1 MTDNGTAAGY
11 APRPNGWG
19 GFNAGMK
26 AIKASEYEGGHRV
39 PFFIRW
45 PGGGVGGGRDI
56 DTLTAHI
63 DVLPTLL
70 EACGLP
76 PAEGV
81 DGLSL
86 LPLLKGDVEELPPR
100 TLFFQWHRGDAPE
113 LGRACAAVEAR
124 WKWLRPGAPDSPAML
139 FDLRAD
145 PGESRDLAGEFPDE
159 ANRLKA
165 AYAKYRDDPTSPV
178 LVLGDSFLRIYQ
190 TDAPTSAG
198 FIAHLARELRHPV
211 ASVVNDG
218 GASTLVRQELA
229 RRPQLLAG
237 KKVVI
242 WEFVERD
249 IRFGTEGWKRVP
261 LSPDTRAAMP
271 APFRNP

>member
-1 MTDNGTAAGY
+1 VKGPA
-11 APRPNGWG
+11 
-19 GFNAGMK
+19 
-26 AIKASEYEGGHRV
+26 
-39 PFFIRW
+39 
-45 PGGGVGGGRDI
+45 
-56 DTLTAHI
+56 AHI

-70 EACGLP
+70 EASGLP

-165 AYAKYRDDPTSPV
+165 AYAKWFQDVSATRGYAPPRIRVGTPHENPTLLTRQDWRGTKAGWGKDNVGQWELEAVEGEYEVVARFRQAPAEWTLTWNGAALASGPGPLRV
-178 LVLGDSFLRIYQ
+178 KLGGAGSI
-190 TDAPTSAG
+190 SAG
-198 FIAHLARELRHPV
+198 AVDYLELRKLP
-211 ASVVNDG
+211 
-218 GASTLVRQELA
+218 
-229 RRPQLLAG
+229 
-237 KKVVI
+237 
-242 WEFVERD
+242 
-249 IRFGTEGWKRVP
+249 
-261 LSPDTRAAMP
+261 
-271 APFRNP
+271 